1 QSRRFA
7 VQPVLRAHCRAA
19 EIPAGRHVA
28 VRAECEQL
36 PAHQPLLVGAHQRA
50 LGLRQS
56 NRGPARAHVRAR
68 GTARGESRGR
78 RRRQPVSRDRGVPGL
93 RLSRHGRGP
102 EAVRA
107 DLGQRLRSG
116 HRPAAHPGR
125 GPAAAARI
133 EAPGG
138 SVRRPLRACLHR
150 GQGRGVRDLRSGHQL
165 LGAGTSAAESVAV
178 PPWLRYK
185 ADTGQDKGKRL
196 KFMVRR
202 TAVLW
207 LGAVLS
213 LSACGGHKGASGEGA
228 GAKVLNLY
236 IWSDY
241 LAANTLSDFEKQTGI
256 KVNVAYFDTN
266 ETLETKLL
274 AGSSGYDIV
283 VPTASYFERQ
293 IKAGVYLPLDKS
305 KLPNLK
311 NMDPQL
317 MAKVALHDPGN
328 AHGII
333 YMWGTNG
340 IGYNEKMIKALMPD
354 APLDSW
360 RMVFDPAVASKV
372 AKCGISVL
380 DSPAEMMRAVY
391 SYLGK
396 DPNSQSPDDLVQA
409 EAVLTKIRPYIRNI
423 NSSEYIE
430 ALANGDL
437 CLAVGYNGDVM
448 QARDRARDANK
459 GVDIKYVVPKEGSIL
474 WFDML
479 AIPKDAPHPDSALAF
494 MNYIMTPQVIA
505 DISNFKRYANGNL
518 ASQPLVL
525 PAVKDDPE
533 IYPPPEIR
541 RKLAVQLADSADQ
554 TRAITRVWQKFKT
567 GQ

>member
-1 QSRRFA
+1 
-7 VQPVLRAHCRAA
+7 
-19 EIPAGRHVA
+19 
-28 VRAECEQL
+28 
-36 PAHQPLLVGAHQRA
+36 
-50 LGLRQS
+50 
-56 NRGPARAHVRAR
+56 
-68 GTARGESRGR
+68 
-78 RRRQPVSRDRGVPGL
+78 
-93 RLSRHGRGP
+93 
-102 EAVRA
+102 
-107 DLGQRLRSG
+107 
-116 HRPAAHPGR
+116 
-125 GPAAAARI
+125 
-133 EAPGG
+133 
-138 SVRRPLRACLHR
+138 
-150 GQGRGVRDLRSGHQL
+150 
-165 LGAGTSAAESVAV
+165 
-178 PPWLRYK
+178 
-185 ADTGQDKGKRL
+185 
-196 KFMVRR
+196 MVRR

-228 GAKVLNLY
+228 GDKVLNLY

-293 IKAGVYLPLDKS
+293 IKAGVYMPLDKS

-541 RKLAVQLADSADQ
+541 QKLAVQLADSADQ

>member
-1 QSRRFA
+1 MF
-7 VQPVLRAHCRAA
+7 
-19 EIPAGRHVA
+19 
-28 VRAECEQL
+28 
-36 PAHQPLLVGAHQRA
+36 
-50 LGLRQS
+50 
-56 NRGPARAHVRAR
+56 
-68 GTARGESRGR
+68 
-78 RRRQPVSRDRGVPGL
+78 
-93 RLSRHGRGP
+93 
-102 EAVRA
+102 
-107 DLGQRLRSG
+107 
-116 HRPAAHPGR
+116 
-125 GPAAAARI
+125 
-133 EAPGG
+133 
-138 SVRRPLRACLHR
+138 SVC
-150 GQGRGVRDLRSGHQL
+150 
-165 LGAGTSAAESVAV
+165 
-178 PPWLRYK
+178 
-185 ADTGQDKGKRL
+185 
-196 KFMVRR
+196 R
-202 TAVLW
+202 TAVLV
-207 LGAVLS
+207 LGCVLS
-213 LSACGGHKGASGEGA
+213 LSACGDHKSASGTESGAAGA
-228 GAKVLNLY
+228 GSGRGKVLNLY

-241 LAANTLSDFEKQTGI
+241 LAPNTLSDFEKQTGI
-256 KVNVAYFDTN
+256 KVHVAYFDAN

-293 IKAGVYLPLDKS
+293 IKAGVYLTLDKS

-317 MAKVALHDPGN
+317 MSKVALHDPDN

-340 IGYNEKMIKALMPD
+340 IGYNEKMIKELMPD

-391 SYLGK
+391 GYLGK
-396 DPNSQSPDDLVQA
+396 DPNSQNSEDLVQA
-409 EAVLTKIRPYIRNI
+409 EAVLLKIRPYIRNI

-448 QARDRARDANK
+448 QARDRAREANK
-459 GVDIKYVVPKEGSIL
+459 GVEIKYAVPKEGSIL

-479 AIPKDAPHPDSALAF
+479 AIPKDAPDPDSAYAF
-494 MNYIMTPQVIA
+494 MNYIMTPQVVA
-505 DISNFKRYANGNL
+505 DISNFKRYANAN
-518 ASQPLVL
+518 AAAQPLVSE
-525 PAVKDDPE
+525 PVRDDPG
-533 IYPPPEIR
+533 IYPPPELR
-541 RKLAVQLADSADQ
+541 QKLAVQLADSADQ